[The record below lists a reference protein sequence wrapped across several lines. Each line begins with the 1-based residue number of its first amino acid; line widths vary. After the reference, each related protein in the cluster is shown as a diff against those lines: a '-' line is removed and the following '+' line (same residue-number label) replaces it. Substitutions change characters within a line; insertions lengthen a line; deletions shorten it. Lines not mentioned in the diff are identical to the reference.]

1 MEITHT
7 IGRRKTAVA
16 RVYVQT
22 GNGTIKVNNKDYKEY
37 FPTLPLQNLIK
48 QAFDLSKTTDQY
60 DVNVNVFG
68 GGYNG
73 QAEAIRMALARAL
86 CKINAEYRPVLKAN
100 GLLTVIH
107 VWLNVRSSVSAKHVV
122 ASSSVNVNP
131 HSYNYIISVMI
142 NVTQEE
148 LLNAGV
154 HFGHLKRKWNPK
166 MAPYIFME
174 RNGIHII
181 DLNKTHAKLEE
192 AAAAVKQIAKS
203 GKKILFVA
211 TKKQAKEIVAAA
223 AKSVNMPYITERWPG
238 GMLTNFATQ
247 RKSVKKMTSLDK
259 MLSDGTV
266 DNLSKKERLMMGRQ
280 KSKMEKL
287 LGSIADLNRLPAA
300 LFIVDTVKE
309 HIAVRRSNQFGNP
322 YNRYQ

>member
-100 GLLTVIH
+100 GLLTRDPRMVE
-107 VWLNVRSSVSAKHVV
+107 RKK
-122 ASSSVNVNP
+122 
-131 HSYNYIISVMI
+131 
-142 NVTQEE
+142 
-148 LLNAGV
+148 
-154 HFGHLKRKWNPK
+154 FG
-166 MAPYIFME
+166 
-174 RNGIHII
+174 
-181 DLNKTHAKLEE
+181 
-192 AAAAVKQIAKS
+192 
-203 GKKILFVA
+203 
-211 TKKQAKEIVAAA
+211 
-223 AKSVNMPYITERWPG
+223 
-238 GMLTNFATQ
+238 Q
-247 RKSVKKMTSLDK
+247 RKARRRFQF
-259 MLSDGTV
+259 
-266 DNLSKKERLMMGRQ
+266 SKR
-280 KSKMEKL
+280 
-287 LGSIADLNRLPAA
+287 
-300 LFIVDTVKE
+300 
-309 HIAVRRSNQFGNP
+309 
-322 YNRYQ
+322 